1 MRSSEW
7 IDLHKLLLNLGSPRR
22 TMSFWAGK
30 VALVTGASSGL
41 GRHIAGAFAA
51 VGADVV
57 VAARDAGRLAA
68 VAAQLQSAQ
77 RVLPVA
83 ADVSNQEQVE
93 QLFARTMNEFGRL
106 DALVN
111 CVGVSS
117 RGRASDTSPE
127 DFARLLE
134 ANLLT
139 AVRCT
144 RAALPHLLQSH
155 GHLVNIGSLSGKT
168 ASRFLGAYPASKFAL
183 TAYTQQLRL
192 ELGPEGLHV
201 LLVLPGPIAR
211 DDAGSRY
218 ADQVADLPD
227 NAHQPGGGVKLKGID
242 PQKLA
247 RQILRACERRQA
259 ELVVPGRA
267 RLLFAVQQLWPR
279 LGDWILRRMT

>member
-1 MRSSEW
+1 
-7 IDLHKLLLNLGSPRR
+7 
-22 TMSFWAGK
+22 MSYWSKK
-30 VALVTGASSGL
+30 VVIVTGASSGL
-41 GRHIAGAFAA
+41 GWHIAAALAAAGAS
-51 VGADVV
+51 VV
-57 VAARDAGRLAA
+57 LAARDSARLEGVASAFSKSAGR
-68 VAAQLQSAQ
+68 
-77 RVLPVA
+77 VLSIA
-83 ADVSNQEQVE
+83 ADVTNQEQVE
-93 QLFARTMNEFGRL
+93 RLFARTIEEFGRL

-117 RGRASDTSPE
+117 RGRAIDTAPE
-127 DFARLLE
+127 DFARSLDI
-134 ANLLT
+134 NLLT
-139 AVRCT
+139 TVRCT
-144 RAALPHLLQSH
+144 GAAVPHLLQSR

-168 ASRFLGAYPASKFAL
+168 ASRYLGAYPASKFAL

-211 DDAGSRY
+211 EDAGSRY
-218 ADQVADLPD
+218 ADQAVDLPGS
-227 NAHQPGGGVKLKGID
+227 ARQPGGGVKLKGID

-247 RQILRACERRQA
+247 GRILRACERRRA

>member
-1 MRSSEW
+1 
-7 IDLHKLLLNLGSPRR
+7 
-22 TMSFWAGK
+22 MSGARGAEYWTGK

-41 GRHIAGAFAA
+41 GWHIAAALAAAGAS
-51 VGADVV
+51 VV
-57 VAARDAGRLAA
+57 MAARDSTRLDAA
-68 VAAQLQSAQ
+68 VSALSGSAG

-83 ADVSNQEQVE
+83 ADVTNQEHVE
-93 QLFARTMNEFGRL
+93 RLLARAIDEFGRL

-111 CVGVSS
+111 CVGASS
-117 RGRASDTSPE
+117 RGRAIDTAPE
-127 DFARLLE
+127 EFARLLDL
-134 ANLLT
+134 NLIA

-144 RAALPHLLQSH
+144 RAAVPHLLESR
-155 GHLVNIGSLSGKT
+155 GHVVNIGSLSGKT
-168 ASRFLGAYPASKFAL
+168 ASRYLGAYPASKFAL

-211 DDAGSRY
+211 EDAGVRY
-218 ADQVADLPD
+218 ADRAGNLPD
-227 NAHQPGGGVKLKGID
+227 SARQPGGGVKLKGID
-242 PQKLA
+242 PGTLA
-247 RQILRACERRQA
+247 RRILRACERRQA